1 MQIWPDVPLTL
12 FSMCSGGMTTVPF
25 FNLVHVLAWS
35 PVYGLSPA
43 VGIFDLQVAEA
54 LKFLFAISTE

>member
-1 MQIWPDVPLTL
+1 
-12 FSMCSGGMTTVPF
+12 MTTVPF